1 MNPTQHESRA
11 SLLSEMLLYNSV
23 IGGGC
28 ITPFPPI
35 RGMVFSSATPVDALD
50 ALRSAESMFHRFHE
64 QTIAEER
71 RALEQAENQPES
83 LAAVTGMTKAKLK
96 EMKHRLSRRPH
107 MIWTEDNT
115 LRSTIVELLKNH
127 YYGSFTYLDASGS
140 RLGVSLAHPAK
151 LASDL
156 GLKTL
161 MEGTTDATFI
171 RAGATGGALIHSLA
185 GANPIFNYFCI
196 CKEPQLE
203 KLIEKVRNSSQGQ
216 VGLGDTVVIRGRP
229 GIFSG
234 TTADTLYSLARRV
247 FALGD
252 QPEAKRVKVRFA
264 PGTERAWQ
272 ELLNWQLGDLL
283 GDPDPPAW
291 QVKLAQG
298 APTSPTVSV
307 LFAARA
313 AMVAAFIQVAQVN
326 LDGPIP
332 EIELD
337 DRHLTFAKE
346 MAQLIYRTSSS
357 QESYEKRLKN
367 LKDPNEVF
375 VTPHKLDVARIAIME
390 AIERAPARRL
400 SRNHVR
406 YEVNGATLGL
416 LDELVRLGDIAEL
429 CGKEECQ
436 MGKTTRAYTLP
447 KFAPPGNVQDA
458 LAEYEEAVGDFAEH
472 PEAFPDS
479 EALLVSKRLSE
490 KAAAVH
496 REHCLPVVSLS
507 RLSKGERRMLPKVLA
522 MFPNSFLLRGDAAD
536 IPEPK
541 AIAEDDD
548 EDMPLDAG
556 GINVWVRYQPSG
568 ADFYDWHRAKRLK
581 LAQYWGED
589 NQQVPDVV
597 PA

>member
-1 MNPTQHESRA
+1 M
-11 SLLSEMLLYNSV
+11 LSELLLYHLFLGRGYIS
-23 IGGGC
+23 
-28 ITPFPPI
+28 PFPVT
-35 RGMVFSSATPVDALD
+35 RGIVVSSATPADALNNVFSVE
-50 ALRSAESMFHRFHE
+50 ALFHRFHE
-64 QTIAEER
+64 QAIAEDR
-71 RALEQAENQPES
+71 RVLEQAENQPEA
-83 LAAVTGMTKAKLK
+83 LAVVTGMTKAKLK
-96 EMKHRLSRRPH
+96 EMKEKLSRRAH
-107 MIWTEDNT
+107 TVWTEDNT

-127 YYGSFTYLDASGS
+127 YYGSFTYLDATGS
-140 RLGVSLAHPAK
+140 RLAVGLAHPSK

-156 GLKTL
+156 GLRSL

-171 RAGATGGALIHSLA
+171 RAGSTGGALIHSLA
-185 GANPIFNYFCI
+185 GANPIFNYYSH

-203 KLIEKVRNSSQGQ
+203 KLIEKLRNSSQGQ

-234 TTADTLYSLARRV
+234 TSVDTLYSLATRV

-264 PGTERAWQ
+264 PEFEREWKQ
-272 ELLNWQLGDLL
+272 FLNWQLGDLL

-298 APTSPTVSV
+298 APTSPTVSI

-313 AMVAAFIQVAQVN
+313 AMVAAFIQAARFN
-326 LDGPIP
+326 PDGPLK

-337 DRHLTFAKE
+337 DSHLQLAKDL
-346 MAQLIYRTSSS
+346 AQFLYRTSSN

-367 LKDPNEVF
+367 LKDPKEVF
-375 VTPHKLDVARIAIME
+375 VTPHKLDVARIALIE

-400 SRNHVR
+400 SRDHVNR
-406 YEVNGATLGL
+406 NVQGVTLGL
-416 LDELVRLGDIAEL
+416 LDELVIMGDIVEL
-429 CGKEECQ
+429 CGVEECQ
-436 MGKTTRAYTLP
+436 MGKTVRAYTLP
-447 KFAPPGNVQDA
+447 AFAPPGNVQDA
-458 LAEYEEAVGDFAEH
+458 LAEYEEAVSDFAEH
-472 PEAFPDS
+472 PEAFLDS
-479 EALLVSKRLSE
+479 EALLVSHRLSE

-496 REHCLPVVSLS
+496 RVHFLPVVSLS
-507 RLSKGERRMLPKVLA
+507 RMSKRERRMLPKVLA
-522 MFPNSFLLRGDAAD
+522 MFPNSFLLRGDKTE

-548 EDMPLDAG
+548 DEIPLDAG
-556 GINVWVRYQPSG
+556 GINVWVRYRPNG
-568 ADFYDWHRAKRLK
+568 ENFTNWHRAKKLQ

-589 NQQVPDVV
+589 DEEAPAVV